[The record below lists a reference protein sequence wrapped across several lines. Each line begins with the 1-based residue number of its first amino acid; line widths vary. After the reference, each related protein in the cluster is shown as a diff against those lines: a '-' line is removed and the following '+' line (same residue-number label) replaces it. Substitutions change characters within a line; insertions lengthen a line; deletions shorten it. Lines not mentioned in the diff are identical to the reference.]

1 MIDSER
7 PRRTDRHL
15 VPPSPPASQGLE
27 SLGFID
33 QATQQL
39 AAIVE
44 SSDDAILT
52 KDLDGIITS
61 WNQGAERIFGYTAE
75 EVIGQ
80 SVTLL
85 IPANRPDEEPE
96 ILKRIR
102 RGERIDHYETIRQR
116 KDGSLIDISLTVSPL
131 KDASGNIVG
140 ASKIARDI
148 TERQRALKQ
157 QQLLLREM
165 AHRVKNVFAL
175 ASSLVALSAR
185 NAETPGEL
193 ADMVRDRL
201 GALYRAHALTLPGGG
216 EDSDAAEQHTR
227 LHALLRTILLPH
239 LDDDN
244 EKQVAVVGE
253 DVLLNPQAV
262 TPVAMVLNELATNAA
277 KHGALSVTSGRIAFE
292 CRQED
297 DHVVMCWTERDGPSF
312 EEPSGYEGF
321 GSRLIRTAVER
332 QLGGTMRRKWHPGGL
347 TVTLVFDR
355 AGLLARFCPT
365 PNGR

>member
-15 VPPSPPASQGLE
+15 VPPSPPASRGLE

-61 WNQGAERIFGYTAE
+61 WNQGAERIFGYTSE
-75 EVIGQ
+75 EAIGQ
-80 SVTLL
+80 PVTLL
-85 IPANRPDEEPE
+85 IPADRPDEEPG
-96 ILKRIR
+96 ILERIR
-102 RGERIDHYETIRQR
+102 HGKRVDHYETTRQR

-131 KDASGNIVG
+131 KDASGKIVG

-148 TERQRALKQ
+148 TERQRALHQ

-193 ADMVRDRL
+193 ADMVQDRL
-201 GALYRAHALTLPGGG
+201 GALYRAHALTLPAGGD
-216 EDSDAAEQHTR
+216 DSDAAEQHTR

-239 LDDDN
+239 LDDDS
-244 EKQVAVVGE
+244 EQQVAVVGE
-253 DVLLNPQAV
+253 DVLLNPLAV

-292 CRQED
+292 CRHED

-312 EEPSGYEGF
+312 EEPSGHEGF

-355 AGLLARFCPT
+355 ASLAVDAVA
-365 PNGR
+365 

>member
-1 MIDSER
+1 MTDSER
-7 PRRTDRHL
+7 PRRTDWKL
-15 VPPSPPASQGLE
+15 GTPSPPTSPGLE
-27 SLGFID
+27 SFGFMD
-33 QATQQL
+33 QATQHL

-52 KDLDGIITS
+52 KNLDGIITS
-61 WNQGAERIFGYTAE
+61 WNQGAERLFGYTSE
-75 EVIGQ
+75 EAIGQ

-85 IPANRPDEEPE
+85 IPADRPDEEPG
-96 ILKRIR
+96 ILECIR
-102 RGERIDHYETIRQR
+102 RGERVDHYETIRQR

-131 KDASGNIVG
+131 KDASGKIVG

-175 ASSLVALSAR
+175 ASSMVALSAR

-201 GALYRAHALTLPGGG
+201 GALYRAHALTLPGGDD
-216 EDSDAAEQHTR
+216 DSDAVEQHTR

-244 EKQVAVVGE
+244 ETQIAVFGE
-253 DVLLNPQAV
+253 DLLLNPQAV
-262 TPVAMVLNELATNAA
+262 TPVAMILNELATNAA
-277 KHGALSVTSGRIAFE
+277 KHGALSATSGRIAFE

-297 DHVVMCWTERDGPSF
+297 DHVVMCWTERDGPFF
-312 EEPSGYEGF
+312 EEPSGNEGF
-321 GSRLIRTAVER
+321 GSRLTRTAVER
-332 QLGGTMRRKWHPGGL
+332 QLGGTMSRRWHPGGL

-355 AGLLARFCPT
+355 ASLAVDAVS
-365 PNGR
+365 